1 MSKKSNFTVIGIFVI
16 GAIAVAV
23 IGIIFVGS
31 VKIFSENE
39 EFIIYFDESVSGLD
53 IGSQVKFRG
62 VPVGQ
67 VKDIFIR
74 YNQVE
79 LSAHIP
85 VLIEIEISRLANKLG
100 ITVDITDDD
109 IYFAQVNEGLR
120 AQLVMESFITGLY
133 YIDLSFIENAPP
145 PEFLQEKVIYKEI
158 PSVKSP
164 FAEIGQSATEIIARL
179 STIDIEEINHKL
191 VSLLENANTAI
202 NDITFKK
209 VSDSLIDATESIVGL
224 VKTGNVK
231 EVLENFKTTLVK
243 IRKLSVKIEEN
254 IDPILMEANETN
266 EEIQKTLASL
276 KFAADRIENTLAPE
290 SSMRYEV
297 ERALSEL
304 SAAAQSIQQLSDY
317 PERNPRSLLTGK
329 KISEKSEKNEN

>member
-1 MSKKSNFTVIGIFVI
+1 ML
-16 GAIAVAV
+16 GAMAVAV
-23 IGIIFVGS
+23 VGIIFVGS

-39 EFIIYFDESVSGLD
+39 EYIIYFDESVSGLD

-74 YNQVE
+74 YNQIE

-100 ITVDITDDD
+100 ITVDITDDEV
-109 IYFAQVNEGLR
+109 YFAQVNEGLR

-133 YIDLSFIENAPP
+133 YIDLSFLEDAPSP
-145 PEFLQEKVIYKEI
+145 NFIQEKIIYKEI

-164 FAEIGQSATEIIARL
+164 FAEIGQSANEIIARW
-179 STIDIEEINHKL
+179 STIDIEKINNKL
-191 VSLLENANTAI
+191 IRLLDSTNDAI
-202 NDITFKK
+202 DDVNFKK
-209 VSDSLIDATESIVGL
+209 ISVGLIDATKSVTEL
-224 VKTGNVK
+224 VNSENFQ
-231 EVLENFKTTLVK
+231 EVLENLKTALAE

-254 IDPILMEANETN
+254 IDPILVGADATN
-266 EEIQKTLASL
+266 QEVQKTLVSL
-276 KFAADRIENTLAPE
+276 RNTADRIEETLTPE

-304 SAAAQSIQQLSDY
+304 SAAAQAIQQLSAY
-317 PERNPRSLLTGK
+317 LERNPRSLLTGK
-329 KISEKSEKNEN
+329 KISE

>member
-1 MSKKSNFTVIGIFVI
+1 MSIKSNPTVIGVFVL
-16 GAIAVAV
+16 GAMAVAV
-23 IGIIFVGS
+23 VGIIFVGS

-39 EFIIYFDESVSGLD
+39 EYIIYFDESVSGLD

-74 YNQVE
+74 YNQIE

-100 ITVDITDDD
+100 ITVDITDEEM
-109 IYFAQVNEGLR
+109 YFAQVNEGLR

-133 YIDLSFIENAPP
+133 YIDLSFLEDALPP
-145 PEFLQEKVIYKEI
+145 NFIQEKVIYKEI

-164 FAEIGQSATEIIARL
+164 FAEIGQDANEIIARL
-179 STIDIEEINHKL
+179 STIDIEKINNKL
-191 VSLLENANTAI
+191 ITLLDSTNEAIDDVNFKKISVSLINA
-202 NDITFKK
+202 
-209 VSDSLIDATESIVGL
+209 SESVAEL
-224 VKTGNVK
+224 LNS
-231 EVLENFKTTLVK
+231 EDFLAVLENLKTALAE

-254 IDPILMEANETN
+254 IDPILAGADATN
-266 EEIQKTLASL
+266 QEVQKTLVSL
-276 KFAADRIENTLAPE
+276 RNTADRIEETLTPE

-304 SAAAQSIQQLSDY
+304 SAAAQAIQQLSDY
-317 PERNPRSLLTGK
+317 LERNPRSLLTGK
-329 KISEKSEKNEN
+329 KTSE

>member
-1 MSKKSNFTVIGIFVI
+1 ML

-23 IGIIFVGS
+23 AGIIFVGS
-31 VKIFSENE
+31 VKLFSENE

-74 YNQVE
+74 YNQIE
-79 LSAHIP
+79 LSDHIP
-85 VLIEIEISRLANKLG
+85 VIIEIGISRLANRLG
-100 ITVDITDDD
+100 VPVDITDDEV
-109 IYFAQVNEGLR
+109 YFDQVNEGLR

-133 YIDLSFIENAPP
+133 YIDLSYIEDAPP
-145 PEFLQEKVIYKEI
+145 PNFIQEKIIFKEI

-179 STIDIEEINHKL
+179 SSIDIEKINNKL
-191 VSLLENANTAI
+191 VSLLESANDAI
-202 NDITFKK
+202 DDVNFKK
-209 VSDSLIDATESIVGL
+209 ISDSLIDATESIAEL
-224 VKTGNVK
+224 VDSENVQA
-231 EVLENFKTTLVK
+231 VLENLKTALAE

-254 IDPILMEANETN
+254 IDPVLTGAKATN
-266 EEIQKTLASL
+266 QEVQKTLVTL
-276 KFAADRIENTLAPE
+276 RNTADRIEEALTPE

-304 SAAAQSIQQLSDY
+304 SAAAQAIQQLGDY
-317 PERNPRSLLTGK
+317 LERNPRSLLTGK
-329 KISEKSEKNEN
+329 KISEKSE

>member
-1 MSKKSNFTVIGIFVI
+1 MSIKSNPTVIGIFVL
-16 GAIAVAV
+16 GAMAVAV
-23 IGIIFVGS
+23 AGVIFVGS

-39 EFIIYFDESVSGLD
+39 EYIIYFDESVSGLD

-74 YNQVE
+74 YNQIE

-100 ITVDITDDD
+100 ITVDITDDEM
-109 IYFAQVNEGLR
+109 YFAQINEGLR

-133 YIDLSFIENAPP
+133 YIDLSFLEDALPP
-145 PEFLQEKVIYKEI
+145 NFIQEKVIYKEI

-164 FAEIGQSATEIIARL
+164 FAEIGQDANEIIARL
-179 STIDIEEINHKL
+179 STIDIEKINNKL
-191 VSLLENANTAI
+191 ITLLDRTNEAI
-202 NDITFKK
+202 DDVNFKK
-209 VSDSLIDATESIVGL
+209 ISVGLINASESIAEL
-224 VKTGNVK
+224 VNS
-231 EVLENFKTTLVK
+231 ENFQAVLENLKTALVE
-243 IRKLSVKIEEN
+243 IRKLSAKIEEN
-254 IDPILMEANETN
+254 IDPILAGADATN
-266 EEIQKTLASL
+266 QEVQKTLVSL
-276 KFAADRIENTLAPE
+276 RNTADRIEETFTPE

-304 SAAAQSIQQLSDY
+304 SAAAQAIQQLSDY
-317 PERNPRSLLTGK
+317 LERNPRSLLTGK
-329 KISEKSEKNEN
+329 KTSE